1 MVLTL
6 QYIRFTALISLLL
19 VTVINYQFL
28 NILLNQYA
36 QVFVGIIILY
46 TLYYVDTIAAFI
58 MAIVVAT
65 AFIKLYRVNIPKIIN
80 VDSKESKNVSS
91 NKEKADT
98 NEITTMRLKDKNNF
112 VGVKGVYGEE
122 VYSSQGGHKEIS
134 GYSDL

>member
-28 NILLNQYA
+28 NILLNQYT

-46 TLYYVDTIAAFI
+46 TLYYVDTITAFI

-98 NEITTMRLKDKNNF
+98 NEITTMSLKDKNNF

-122 VYSSQGGHKEIS
+122 VDSSQGGHKEIS
-134 GYSDL
+134 GYSNL